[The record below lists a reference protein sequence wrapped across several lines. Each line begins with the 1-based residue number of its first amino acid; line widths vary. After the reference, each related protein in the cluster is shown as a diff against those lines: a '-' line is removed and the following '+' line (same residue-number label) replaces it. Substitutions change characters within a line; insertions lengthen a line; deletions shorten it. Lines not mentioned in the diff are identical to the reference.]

1 MIGTCSGPIDEFAG
15 SKDTVPLLDLGKN
28 VLEHGAE
35 RVLTCALVDK
45 PSQREIDI
53 AAVDFDG
60 RRVGFTLAE
69 IREIIDLYDAS
80 AGEAGQLHFLIDKIA
95 DRRTKLERTRVEID
109 LSLKDLDGV
118 AATCRERLAQLGRVS
133 AP

>member
-1 MIGTCSGPIDEFAG
+1 MAQIYSIGELAREFG
-15 SKDTVPLLDLGKN
+15 VTTRTIRYY
-28 VLEHGAE
+28 EAE
-35 RVLTCALVDK
+35 GLISPQRQGQRRVYRRRDRTRLRLIL
-45 PSQREIDI
+45 R
-53 AAVDFDG
+53 G

-69 IREIIDLYDAS
+69 IREIIDLYDAP

-118 AATCRERLAQLGRVS
+118 TATCRERLAQLGRVS

>member
-1 MIGTCSGPIDEFAG
+1 M
-15 SKDTVPLLDLGKN
+15 PLLDLGKN

-35 RVLTCALVDK
+35 RVLTCAVVDK

-60 RRVGFTLAE
+60 RRVGFTLGE
-69 IREIIDLYDAS
+69 IREIIDLYDAP
-80 AGEAGQLHFLIDKIA
+80 AGEAGQLLFLIDKIA

-118 AATCRERLAQLGRVS
+118 TATCRERLAQLGRVS